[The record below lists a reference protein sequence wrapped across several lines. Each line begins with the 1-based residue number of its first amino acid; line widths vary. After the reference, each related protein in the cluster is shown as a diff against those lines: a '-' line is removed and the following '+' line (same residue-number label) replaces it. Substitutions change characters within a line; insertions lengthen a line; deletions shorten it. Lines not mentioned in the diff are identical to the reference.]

1 MTGAIGNAL
10 FASLWQGVV
19 IAALLFLAL
28 RVIPHDRPRV
38 RYGVSLSALAAML
51 CGFLLAFVEGA
62 LMPAAPQGI
71 VATGIDWPIWMW
83 LCGVAAIGVYRAAGW
98 MLLHYRIRRCT
109 APALAAWE
117 DLLHDLRPKMSAGGN
132 VSLLRA
138 DWLTSPAVYG
148 VLKPVIL
155 IPAAAVAGLSPRQLE
170 AILAHELAHVLRH
183 DYLIHLL
190 QTFAETLLFHHPAA
204 WWIGRQIRQER
215 ECCCDQMA
223 AQATGDRIALAHALL
238 AIEEHRAALPA
249 IAATGGNLR
258 MRIERLTGVHRP
270 ARFSTAGIAV
280 IVILATAVHIIAWQE
295 IPPGPYGKWL
305 TEDVAY
311 IIQPEERKAFLALR
325 SNEEREH
332 FIEQFW
338 TRRDPTPATTGE
350 NEAKEEHY
358 RRIAYSNE
366 LYGAQATPGW
376 KTDRG
381 KMYIIA
387 GPPDEIFSWPTQA
400 LERWIYRPKNR
411 QEEKYEFR
419 DGKLQPVPK

>member
-19 IAALLFLAL
+19 IAAALFLAL
-28 RVIPHDRPRV
+28 RVITHDRPRL
-38 RYGVSLSALAAML
+38 RYGVSVSALAAML
-51 CGFLLAFVEGA
+51 CGFLLAFFEGA
-62 LMPAAPQGI
+62 LMPGASRGI
-71 VATGIDWPIWMW
+71 VAKGIDWPASIW
-83 LCGVAAIGVYRAAGW
+83 LCGVAAIGIYRAAGW
-98 MLLHYRIRRCT
+98 MLLHHRIRRCT

-117 DLLHDLRPKMSAGGN
+117 GLLHDLRPKMRAGRN

-155 IPAAAVAGLSPRQLE
+155 IPSAAVAGLSPQQLE

-183 DYLIHLL
+183 DYLLHLL

-215 ECCCDQMA
+215 ECCCDQLA
-223 AQATGDRIALAHALL
+223 AQATGDRIALAQALL

-270 ARFSTAGIAV
+270 ARLSTAGIAA
-280 IVILATAVHIIAWQE
+280 IAILATAAHITAWQE
-295 IPPGPYGKWL
+295 IPLGPYGKWL
-305 TEDVAY
+305 NEDVAY
-311 IIQPEERKAFLALR
+311 IIQPEERKAFLALQ

-338 TRRDPTPATTGE
+338 SRRDPTPQTGE

-381 KMYIIA
+381 KMYIVA
-387 GPPDEIFSWPTQA
+387 GPPDEINSWPVQA
-400 LERWIYRPKNR
+400 LERWIYRLKNR
-411 QEEKYEFR
+411 REEKYEFR

>member
-1 MTGAIGNAL
+1 MTSAIGNAL
-10 FASLWQGVV
+10 FASAWQGAA
-19 IAALLFLAL
+19 IAALLFVAL
-28 RVIPHDRPRV
+28 RAIPHDYSRI
-38 RYGVSLSALAAML
+38 RYGVSVSSLAAML
-51 CGFLLAFVEGA
+51 CGFLLAFVEVA
-62 LMPAAPQGI
+62 LMPAASRGI
-71 VATGIDWPIWMW
+71 VATGIDWPASIW
-83 LCGVAAIGVYRAAGW
+83 LCGVAAITAYRAAGW
-98 MLLHYRIRRCT
+98 LLLHHRIRRCT

-117 DLLHDLRPKMSAGGN
+117 DLLHDLRPKMRAGRN

-138 DWLTSPAVYG
+138 DWLNSPAVYG

-183 DYLIHLL
+183 DYLLHLL
-190 QTFAETLLFHHPAA
+190 QAFAETLLFHHPAA

-215 ECCCDQMA
+215 ECCCDQLA
-223 AQATGDRIALAHALL
+223 AQATGDRIVLAQALL
-238 AIEEHRAALPA
+238 AIEEHRAMPPA

-270 ARFSTAGIAV
+270 ARLSTAWIAA
-280 IVILATAVHIIAWQE
+280 IAILATAAHIAAWQE
-295 IPPGPYGKWL
+295 TPPAPYGKWL

-311 IIQPEERKAFLALR
+311 IIQLEERKAFLALK
-325 SNEEREH
+325 SNEEREN
-332 FIEQFW
+332 FIVQFW
-338 TRRDPTPATTGE
+338 SRRDPTPQTGE

-366 LYGAQATPGW
+366 LYGAQGTAGW

-381 KMYIIA
+381 KMYILA
-387 GPPDEIFSWPTQA
+387 GPPDEIFSWPVQA
-400 LERWIYRPKNR
+400 LERWIYKPKDR

-419 DGKLQPVPK
+419 DGKLQPAPR